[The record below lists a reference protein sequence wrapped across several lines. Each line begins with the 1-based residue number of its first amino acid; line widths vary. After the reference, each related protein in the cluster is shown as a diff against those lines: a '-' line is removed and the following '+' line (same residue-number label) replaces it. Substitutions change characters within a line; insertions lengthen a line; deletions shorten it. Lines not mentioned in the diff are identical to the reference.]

1 MSLIEHARESLRGRL
16 ALSLVV
22 GLLAV
27 LGIVFFALHLLIRHE
42 FYSHLDEELLSR
54 LRAVAVYV
62 TDHPG
67 RESVAEFMPQFR
79 TREHED
85 FFQVWD
91 GEGTSLARSDSS
103 AGKDLP
109 RLPSAA
115 GGPTYYDLMLP
126 DGHQGRAI
134 AESFVLRAG
143 DPRGVLHVVMAQ
155 EIVSIESIESRIHFI
170 LLGTAVVTILSALA
184 IAWYSVVS
192 GLRPVE
198 ELTQS
203 LEKVDL
209 DDSRASLDTGPLP
222 MELRPVAGRFAE
234 LLNRLLEGLAREKRY
249 ARNVAHEL
257 RNPLAEMR
265 LIADVGAKATDPDVL
280 RAYMREIRV
289 SAAEM
294 EQIVD
299 SLMALTRYEAGLET
313 PQLEPVELCRQL
325 RQLVAAVKAAADQRA
340 LTLDLEL
347 PGETWI
353 HTDSALV
360 RRLLGNLIGNA
371 IAHAPQGSVIFVRL
385 DGGARLLIA
394 NPAPQL
400 AARDIPRLRERFF
413 RIDTRDGGSHAGLGL
428 AIAGAI
434 ADVLGIRFQLEL
446 DERGNLIAVV
456 DGFRPLDGLVSPA
469 DVN

>member
-1 MSLIEHARESLRGRL
+1 MSLIERARESLRGRL
-16 ALSLVV
+16 ALSLVA
-22 GLLAV
+22 GLVAV

-62 TDHPG
+62 ADHPG

-91 GEGTSLARSDSS
+91 DEGQSLSRSDSS

-109 RLPSAA
+109 RLQSAV
-115 GGPTYYDLMLP
+115 GRPTYQDLTLP
-126 DGHQGRAI
+126 DGHKGRAI

-143 DPRGVLHVVMAQ
+143 DPRGALHVVMAQ
-155 EIVSIESIESRIHFI
+155 EIESIESIESRIHFI
-170 LLGTAVVTILSALA
+170 LLVTAVVTILSALA

-222 MELRPVAGRFAE
+222 VELRPVAGRFAE

-280 RAYMREIRV
+280 RAYMREIRA

-299 SLMALTRYEAGLET
+299 SLMALTRYEAGLEA
-313 PQLEPVELCRQL
+313 PQLEPVELCCQL
-325 RQLVAAVKAAADQRA
+325 RQLVAAMKAAADQRA
-340 LTLDLEL
+340 LATDLDL
-347 PGETWI
+347 PGEVWV

-360 RRLLGNLIGNA
+360 RRLLGNLLGNA
-371 IAHAPQGSVIFVRL
+371 IAHAPQGSVVRVRL
-385 DGGARLLIA
+385 NPGARLLIS

-400 AARDIPRLRERFF
+400 AAVDIPRLSERFF

-434 ADVLGIRFQLEL
+434 ADVLGILFRLEL

-456 DGFRPLDGLVSPA
+456 DGFRRLDGLAGPPE
-469 DVN
+469 VN